1 MFAIKILVQHDDG
14 EAQTKGGSQQEEDCV
29 VQNTCGRVKEVFVR
43 QLTEQNHQHNNDLAV
58 QKWL

>member
-1 MFAIKILVQHDDG
+1 MMEKLRQRADPGQ
-14 EAQTKGGSQQEEDCV
+14 KGGSQQEEDCV